1 MEIYKGKRITFDGNE
16 DINEFAK
23 SILALVN
30 AKSNNYGVIDIKTVI
45 ETNLILVEMTD
56 EMYKNNE
63 DILESMV
70 GKILEIEEIELLEM
84 DLDDIKHK
92 HGTKFLEILYKYWD
106 NEENPEP
113 IIYFA
118 E

>member
-1 MEIYKGKRITFDGNE
+1 MEIYKGKRITFEGNE

-23 SILALVN
+23 SILKLTN
-30 AKSNNYGVIDIKTVI
+30 AKCNNYGVIDIKTI
-45 ETNLILVEMTD
+45 LGTNLIIVTMTIEMH
-56 EMYKNNE
+56 KNNE
-63 DILESMV
+63 ESLESMI
-70 GKILEIEEIELLEM
+70 GKILETEEINLLEM
-84 DLDDIKHK
+84 DLDDIKHR
-92 HGTKFLEILYKYWD
+92 HGTKFLEMLYKHWD